1 MDIAEEQRAFY
12 GALLDQYGDDPRSLS
27 HRDQATQYE
36 RFHRLARVFEGE
48 SGPFSVHEIGCGLGH
63 FGEYLQHHH
72 PQARYSGS
80 DVHPSFTEACA
91 RKFPQ
96 GAFHTRDIV
105 AALPP
110 ERYDYLTLS
119 GTFNVRLSASPA
131 EWRGF
136 VEGMLGAMY
145 ALCTKGF
152 SVNFLTT
159 FHDPEFTREE
169 LYYQPPGALL
179 DFVVGKLSRFWELD
193 AAGPLYEYTLRVY
206 RPEYVRTRHA
216 DDAFAR
222 YFRSAPRPSST

>member
-63 FGEYLQHHH
+63 FGEYLQQHHA
-72 PQARYSGS
+72 QARYSGS

-96 GAFHTRDIV
+96 GTFHTRDIV

-119 GTFNVRLSASPA
+119 GTFNVRLSASPE

-159 FHDPEFTREE
+159 FHDPEYTRED

-206 RPEYVRTRHA
+206 HPEYVRTRHA
-216 DDAFAR
+216 DDAFTR
-222 YFRSAPRPSST
+222 YFRSAPRPPST